1 VEGDLVKV
9 FLDSSV
15 LINLLKDDE
24 NTKKKVLQYKDS
36 YSFCTST
43 INIYEILKGF
53 YLNERHQSIFKD
65 KFNLMLSSIT
75 ILDYDYNSADKAAM
89 IYADLRKKGK
99 PIKDTDHI
107 IAGNALSNGVSTILT
122 GNKKHFADINGLKV
136 VEC

>member
-1 VEGDLVKV
+1 MKV

-24 NTKKKVLQYKDS
+24 NTKKKVLQFSDS
-36 YSFCTST
+36 HSFCTST

-53 YLNERHQSIFKD
+53 YISNKHKVLFKD
-65 KFNLMLSSIT
+65 KFNLILSSIT
-75 ILDYDYNSADKAAM
+75 ILDYDYNSADRAAM

-99 PIKDTDHI
+99 PINDTDYI

-122 GNKKHFADINGLKV
+122 GNKKHFANITGLKV
-136 VEC
+136 VQC